1 MSEYTCVDSFCGA
14 GGLGLGLQQA
24 GLDIRLSFDI
34 DDICIKTIKE
44 NEKYFSH
51 PALVADITDMLKGK
65 ALEICKMERG

>member
-34 DDICIKTIKE
+34 DDICIKTIK
-44 NEKYFSH
+44 KTKSILASCTCCRYH
-51 PALVADITDMLKGK
+51 
-65 ALEICKMERG
+65 

>member
-44 NEKYFSH
+44 NEKVF
-51 PALVADITDMLKGK
+51 
-65 ALEICKMERG
+65 

>member
-34 DDICIKTIKE
+34 DDICIKTIK
-44 NEKYFSH
+44 
-51 PALVADITDMLKGK
+51 
-65 ALEICKMERG
+65 